1 MRPGIICDGP
11 IVFIGPKCVCLDTK
25 ITILS
30 ELEPEILKICRPFWK
45 MVGHFGKWLTD
56 ETGLLCDG
64 PSGIIAPKCV
74 CLDTKITIL
83 SELEAEIL
91 KISILVGHIGKWPTD
106 ETGAN
111 MRWP

>member
-1 MRPGIICDGP
+1 MALSRNIA
-11 IVFIGPKCVCLDTK
+11 PKCVCLDTK

-30 ELEPEILKICRPFWK
+30 ELEAEILKNLNFSSAILENGRP
-45 MVGHFGKWLTD
+45 MRP
-56 ETGLLCDG
+56 GLICDG

-91 KISILVGHIGKWPTD
+91 KISIFVGHFGKWPTD

-111 MRWP
+111 LRWPYWNHYP